1 MDLKDM
7 VLSAL
12 ADIEAQKVEKIDDLV
27 PEIYEGQLESVPPRA
42 LLMEEDGQQPAL
54 CSETEFLNDMHER
67 TLVLFEGLQSPNN
80 KAIEAKVDLIL
91 NFLEYLLSLI
101 EQRLEAQKNT

>member
-1 MDLKDM
+1 M

-27 PEIYEGQLESVPPRA
+27 PEIYERQLESVPPHA
-42 LLMEEDGQQPAL
+42 MMEESEREPAF
-54 CSETEFLNDMHER
+54 SGEAEFLNNMYER

-80 KAIEAKVDLIL
+80 KAITAKIDLIL
-91 NFLEYLLSLI
+91 NFLEYLLSLV
-101 EQRLEAQKNT
+101 EQRLEALKNK